1 MAKNHPKS
9 YVITASQ
16 IVRGLFDKNS
26 SEALLLE
33 IAACGKIR
41 LIAKSIEWNKIL
53 WLLVN
58 SFKNS
63 EGKPLI
69 LGAKLGEI
77 QRALPVEF
85 R

>member
-1 MAKNHPKS
+1 MNYHPRN
-9 YVITASQ
+9 YIITAPQ
-16 IVRGLFDKNS
+16 IVRGLFDSQS

-33 IAACGKIR
+33 KAACGEIR
-41 LIAKSIEWNKIL
+41 LIANPVEWNKIL

-58 SFKNS
+58 TFKNS

-69 LGAKLGEI
+69 FGVKLGEI
-77 QRALPVEF
+77 HKALPVEF